1 MPQSELTVPDG
12 AREGDVLHVNTPD
25 GLAVDV
31 AIPAGVAAGE
41 TFVFEYELPQPLPA
55 DSSLMAAAIAA
66 DGAPPPPPPTADTS
80 LLMEAVR
87 ARRLTPEN
95 ATALHG
101 IMESLYDFDELD
113 EYIDDHCGLF
123 VDYVGGA
130 EQRLEYTACHLEY
143 VRLVEARIAQYLALL
158 GATSDQLYEML
169 AEVAAGDERAV
180 AFLDRLLGM
189 GDYAHFAQ
197 SMRAGGN
204 RLKVSGL
211 DLEQLTGGLHADMA
225 LYV

>member
-1 MPQSELTVPDG
+1 
-12 AREGDVLHVNTPD
+12 
-25 GLAVDV
+25 
-31 AIPAGVAAGE
+31 
-41 TFVFEYELPQPLPA
+41 
-55 DSSLMAAAIAA
+55 
-66 DGAPPPPPPTADTS
+66 
-80 LLMEAVR
+80 
-87 ARRLTPEN
+87 
-95 ATALHG
+95 
-101 IMESLYDFDELD
+101 MESLYDFDELD
-113 EYIDDHCGLF
+113 EYIDDHCGSF

>member
-1 MPQSELTVPDG
+1 MNLSPKHYRVKIRGAVIDEGEVQPDLAGQKRHRRPVNIQVPG
-12 AREGDVLHVNTPD
+12 IQPD
-25 GLAVDV
+25 AGLISQGKPVYMKFRQRITGKAVDADR
-31 AIPAGVAAGE
+31 AIPACLAPFDLGFDVG
-41 TFVFEYELPQPLPA
+41 
-55 DSSLMAAAIAA
+55 AAAIAA

-113 EYIDDHCGLF
+113 EYIDDHSGLF

-158 GATSDQLYEML
+158 GATP
-169 AEVAAGDERAV
+169 AAAAPSPPSASR
-180 AFLDRLLGM
+180 
-189 GDYAHFAQ
+189 YQ
-197 SMRAGGN
+197 N
-204 RLKVSGL
+204 RW
-211 DLEQLTGGLHADMA
+211 EPTA
-225 LYV
+225 

>member
-12 AREGDVLHVNTPD
+12 AHEGDILHVNTPD

-31 AIPAGVAAGE
+31 AIPAGVAAGD
-41 TFVFEYELPQPLPA
+41 TFVFEYELPQPPPA
-55 DSSLMAAAIAA
+55 DETMLMA
-66 DGAPPPPPPTADTS
+66 
-80 LLMEAVR
+80 AVR

-211 DLEQLTGGLHADMA
+211 DLEQLTGGRHADMA

>member
-1 MPQSELTVPDG
+1 M
-12 AREGDVLHVNTPD
+12 
-25 GLAVDV
+25 
-31 AIPAGVAAGE
+31 
-41 TFVFEYELPQPLPA
+41 
-55 DSSLMAAAIAA
+55 
-66 DGAPPPPPPTADTS
+66 
-80 LLMEAVR
+80 
-87 ARRLTPEN
+87 
-95 ATALHG
+95 
-101 IMESLYDFDELD
+101 
-113 EYIDDHCGLF
+113 
-123 VDYVGGA
+123 
-130 EQRLEYTACHLEY
+130 
-143 VRLVEARIAQYLALL
+143 RLVETRIAQYLALL
-158 GATSDQLYEML
+158 GATTDQLYEML

>member
-31 AIPAGVAAGE
+31 AIPAGVAAGD
-41 TFVFEYELPQPLPA
+41 TFVFEYE
-55 DSSLMAAAIAA
+55 
-66 DGAPPPPPPTADTS
+66 PPPPPGRLVADGGRHRCRRRATAAAANGRHLAADGG
-80 LLMEAVR
+80 VR

-143 VRLVEARIAQYLALL
+143 VRLVETRIAQYLALL
-158 GATSDQLYEML
+158 GATTDQL
-169 AEVAAGDERAV
+169 
-180 AFLDRLLGM
+180 
-189 GDYAHFAQ
+189 
-197 SMRAGGN
+197 N
-204 RLKVSGL
+204 
-211 DLEQLTGGLHADMA
+211 
-225 LYV
+225 